1 MLLSALGGV
10 VMSNIPMLM
19 DTGGNAGSQSSTLI
33 IRAMALGDMTAR
45 DDVLA
50 LGKELLTSLLCG
62 VGLGAVNFLR
72 MMLISRDTMLEA
84 GVISL
89 AVCLTVIA
97 ANAIGCVLPMLA
109 RRLRLDP
116 ALMAGPL
123 LTTIVD
129 ILGLIIVFA
138 LVTALV

>member
-33 IRAMALGDMTAR
+33 IRAMAR

-62 VGLGAVNFLR
+62 VGLGAVNFAR
-72 MMLISRDTMLEA
+72 MLLISRDTALEA

-129 ILGLIIVFA
+129 ILGLLIVFA

>member
-1 MLLSALGGV
+1 
-10 VMSNIPMLM
+10 MLM

-62 VGLGAVNFLR
+62 AGLGAVNFAR
-72 MMLISRDTMLEA
+72 MLLISRDTALEA

-97 ANAIGCVLPMLA
+97 ANTIGCVLPMLA

>member
-1 MLLSALGGV
+1 MLRIA
-10 VMSNIPMLM
+10 
-19 DTGGNAGSQSSTLI
+19 
-33 IRAMALGDMTAR
+33 
-45 DDVLA
+45 
-50 LGKELLTSLLCG
+50 
-62 VGLGAVNFLR
+62 
-72 MMLISRDTMLEA
+72 RDTMLEA